1 MRRFKTKLGPK
12 FSSKLTSKLSSKLIS
27 KLSKP
32 FNVNREEIKNN
43 VLTIGL
49 FIFIII
55 TTFWLIDIVF
65 GLLSDSMKF
74 EEIKNVLLLIRDY
87 VLWFV
92 LAVLYIIVARKK
104 HFNYESVIAFTA
116 LGSIYTAIKLY
127 MADLGAVWIFIAE
140 WIIITLA
147 IYNIVKIVFSHLAKP
162 QA

>member
-1 MRRFKTKLGPK
+1 MRRFKTKL
-12 FSSKLTSKLSSKLIS
+12 SSRLSNKLST

-32 FNVNREEIKNN
+32 LNVNREELKNN

-65 GLLSDSMKF
+65 GLLSESINF
-74 EEIKNVLLLIRDY
+74 SEIKNVLLLIRDY

-92 LAVLYIIVARKK
+92 LAVLYILVARRK

-127 MADLGAVWIFIAE
+127 MADLGAVWIFIVE
-140 WIIITLA
+140 WIIITMA
-147 IYNIVKIVFSHLAKP
+147 IYNIVKIVFSHFSRP
-162 QA
+162 QTE

>member
-1 MRRFKTKLGPK
+1 MKRFKA
-12 FSSKLTSKLSSKLIS
+12 KLSSKLS
-27 KLSKP
+27 NKLSTKLSKP
-32 FNVNREEIKNN
+32 LNINREELKSN

-65 GLLSDSMKF
+65 GLLSDSVSF
-74 EEIKNVLLLIRDY
+74 SEIKNVLVLIRDY

-92 LAVLYIIVARKK
+92 LAVLYLVVARKK

-127 MADLGAVWIFIAE
+127 MADLGAVWIFIVE
-140 WIIITLA
+140 WMIITMA
-147 IYNIVKIVFSHLAKP
+147 IYNMVKIVFSHLSRP
-162 QA
+162 QTE

>member
-1 MRRFKTKLGPK
+1 MKRFKA
-12 FSSKLTSKLSSKLIS
+12 KLSSKLS
-27 KLSKP
+27 NKLSTKLSKP
-32 FNVNREEIKNN
+32 LNINREELKSN

-65 GLLSDSMKF
+65 GLLSDSVSF
-74 EEIKNVLLLIRDY
+74 SEIKNVLVLIRDY

-92 LAVLYIIVARKK
+92 LAVLYLAVARKK

-127 MADLGAVWIFIAE
+127 MADLGAVWIFIVE
-140 WIIITLA
+140 WMIITMA
-147 IYNIVKIVFSHLAKP
+147 IYNMVKIVFSHLSRP
-162 QA
+162 QTQ